1 MPSTDTRRIGAGMP
15 VSFPDIPS
23 LRGRVAAVRELP
35 DVLALFGRDDLGETL
50 LWISEPVVTLV
61 APVMEQVAAIL
72 CSSGG
77 PAAHVAIVAR
87 ELDLPC
93 LMQCR
98 IDDGEDIDGATLVI
112 SADGTIA
119 RES

>member
-1 MPSTDTRRIGAGMP
+1 MTVSMRPIGAGLP

-23 LRGRVAAVRELP
+23 LRGRVTVVRALP
-35 DVLALFGRDDLGETL
+35 DVLALLGEDLGETL

-61 APVMEQVAAIL
+61 APVMEEVAGIL

-77 PAAHVAIVAR
+77 PAAHVAIVSR

-98 IDDGEDIDGATLVI
+98 IEDGEDIDGATLVVG
-112 SADGTIA
+112 ADGTIA
-119 RES
+119 REV

>member
-1 MPSTDTRRIGAGMP
+1 MA

-23 LRGRVAAVRELP
+23 LRGQVAAVSTLP
-35 DVLALFGRDDLGETL
+35 DVLALLGREDLGETL
-50 LWISEPVVTLV
+50 LWVSEPVVTLV
-61 APVMEQVAAIL
+61 APVMEQVAGIL
-72 CSSGG
+72 CASGG
-77 PAAHVAIVAR
+77 PAAHVAIVSR

-98 IDDGEDIDGATLVI
+98 IDGAEEIDGATLVV

-119 RES
+119 REV